1 MTPLGRLSQSSIV
14 SHYPCPFLLASC
26 PTTIC
31 PHSEPSG
38 WELGLFSLE
47 KRKLRG
53 DLIGSFLKEGCSEVE
68 VGFFFQVTGD
78 KR

>member
-1 MTPLGRLSQSSIV
+1 
-14 SHYPCPFLLASC
+14 
-26 PTTIC
+26 
-31 PHSEPSG
+31 
-38 WELGLFSLE
+38 LFSLE